1 MAVHTRSLHGRA
13 LRAPLSL
20 LLYTL
25 LGGLGGACSSAAGR
39 AEAPAAEPVPMEEVA
54 AIPAAAGSTDLGAQV
69 AAGLEVYRQ
78 QYCGVC
84 HVLDTAGTA
93 GAFGPTH
100 NGMGATAEERVN
112 DAAYS
117 GMAATPEEYILE
129 SLVNPSIYIA
139 PGYERTRFT
148 MPAYTH
154 LSEADLNALV
164 QMLLQEK

>member
-1 MAVHTRSLHGRA
+1 M
-13 LRAPLSL
+13 
-20 LLYTL
+20 
-25 LGGLGGACSSAAGR
+25 
-39 AEAPAAEPVPMEEVA
+39 
-54 AIPAAAGSTDLGAQV
+54 PAAASDDSTDLADLV

-84 HVLDTAGTA
+84 HALDTSGTA

-100 NGMGATAEERVN
+100 NGMGATAEERIS
-112 DAAYS
+112 DAAFT
-117 GMAATPEEYILE
+117 GVAATAEEYILE
-129 SLVNPSIYIA
+129 SLVNPSIYIV

-164 QMLLQEK
+164 QMLLQER